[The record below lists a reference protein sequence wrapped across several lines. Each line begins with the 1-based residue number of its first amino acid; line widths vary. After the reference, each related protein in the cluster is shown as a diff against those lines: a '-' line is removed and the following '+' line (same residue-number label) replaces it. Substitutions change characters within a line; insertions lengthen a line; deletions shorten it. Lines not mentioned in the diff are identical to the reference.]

1 MNWYQEITL
10 IDQDEISPYFIWSKV
25 YTQLLLLPNI
35 AMSRVEYPSVYL
47 FLNIVSM
54 SKRKLVLG
62 TKIRVFASSE
72 NDLQQLNL
80 GKWLERF
87 IDYVH
92 ITQPREVPRA
102 KITGYAHYYRVN
114 PRMSVEER
122 IVHQAQR
129 RNISLDQARQHFK
142 QYVEQP
148 VVEPYVSLKVSVQN
162 EENVDRPYRLY
173 IGKSLVDEARDG
185 MFGTYGLSR
194 MTTVPEF

>member
-1 MNWYQEITL
+1 MPPCVALTQYLLNAE
-10 IDQDEISPYFIWSKV
+10 WS
-25 YTQLLLLPNI
+25 Q
-35 AMSRVEYPSVYL
+35 
-47 FLNIVSM
+47 
-54 SKRKLVLG
+54 G
-62 TKIRVFASSE
+62 
-72 NDLQQLNL
+72 
-80 GKWLERF
+80 
-87 IDYVH
+87 
-92 ITQPREVPRA
+92 
-102 KITGYAHYYRVN
+102 
-114 PRMSVEER
+114 RMSVEER

-148 VVEPYVSLKVSVQN
+148 VVEPYVSLKSLSAKR

>member
-1 MNWYQEITL
+1 M
-10 IDQDEISPYFIWSKV
+10 
-25 YTQLLLLPNI
+25 
-35 AMSRVEYPSVYL
+35 
-47 FLNIVSM
+47 
-54 SKRKLVLG
+54 G

-114 PRMSVEER
+114 HRMSVEER

-148 VVEPYVSLKVSVQN
+148 VVEPYVSLKSLSAKR

>member
-10 IDQDEISPYFIWSKV
+10 IDQDEISLYFIWSKFIPSFI
-25 YTQLLLLPNI
+25 LLLPNI

-162 EENVDRPYRLY
+162 VR
-173 IGKSLVDEARDG
+173 K
-185 MFGTYGLSR
+185 M
-194 MTTVPEF
+194 